1 MFFREKKAACDGKLV
16 WFQCLR
22 HGIKCEYRTVSQTIL
37 NAIPA
42 GSQIVDKAKA
52 AENADAAVLL
62 GTLKHLP
69 KENALQALH
78 IFDSN
83 DDYFCL
89 SLPGERRRKQHIDVS
104 HFIVPPKP
112 PELCDDKLLS
122 LDITRWIN
130 QGYTVFEP
138 QSTII
143 GYAFYKEAKKLW
155 QRGKTAKTDNICNV
169 SAVYYLAITAISRG
183 AGIEYVEYL
192 NDALEMA
199 KRLGFFNVNS
209 SEAPDLECYGG
220 PDAQRV
226 TAQTAWALFNC
237 STLLSMHLHKRL
249 IVHPPCYPIPDRTFS
264 MPLRVSLS
272 DDDER
277 QGDINAF
284 FKENCGLF
292 LIAHDMIRVTYG
304 QRQLP
309 YAGVVSLVFAEETY
323 GRLLLWADSSP
334 LETAQDS
341 QRTHHQSPCTS
352 ITISSSSICSVLSFG
367 KIASL
372 HCNFGLLLVKKQHLK
387 LFNVLGHSSEWNFY
401 FRLCIASYQTLYC
414 SFQ

>member
-1 MFFREKKAACDGKLV
+1 MTMDTADDCDGKLV

-130 QGYTVFEP
+130 VSISNKFAIGVLQTYFESGHQLIPLFVVNLFFDGLLSRNQFCSRFLVSSLFAWGCQGYTVFEP

-237 STLLSMHLHKRL
+237 STYAFINASTQTL
-249 IVHPPCYPIPDRTFS
+249 DRAS
-264 MPLRVSLS
+264 AMLS
-272 DDDER
+272 DTR
-277 QGDINAF
+277 QD
-284 FKENCGLF
+284 F
-292 LIAHDMIRVTYG
+292 LHATSGI
-304 QRQLP
+304 
-309 YAGVVSLVFAEETY
+309 LV
-323 GRLLLWADSSP
+323 R
-334 LETAQDS
+334 
-341 QRTHHQSPCTS
+341 
-352 ITISSSSICSVLSFG
+352 
-367 KIASL
+367 
-372 HCNFGLLLVKKQHLK
+372 
-387 LFNVLGHSSEWNFY
+387 
-401 FRLCIASYQTLYC
+401 
-414 SFQ
+414 